1 MATIVK
7 LTYTITGKAT
17 LLNLDKMTTAFRI
30 FEKSTRAYATRI
42 NFENDSFVIVNEEL
56 QEIKELH
63 EKNLAGEYQSND
75 WVEIDAGD
83 GSEFHERLEQSYQNN
98 YPPRNDFHNNRRPRN
113 YQNNYN
119 NRY

>member
-56 QEIKELH
+56 QEIMKLGQEN
-63 EKNLAGEYQSND
+63 EQGEYQSTD
-75 WVEIDAGD
+75 WVELDAGD
-83 GSEFHERLEQSYQNN
+83 GSEFHERLEQNYQSN
-98 YPPRNDFHNNRRPRN
+98 YQPQFNNRRPR
-113 YQNNYN
+113 QNNYN
-119 NRY
+119 NHYNNRY